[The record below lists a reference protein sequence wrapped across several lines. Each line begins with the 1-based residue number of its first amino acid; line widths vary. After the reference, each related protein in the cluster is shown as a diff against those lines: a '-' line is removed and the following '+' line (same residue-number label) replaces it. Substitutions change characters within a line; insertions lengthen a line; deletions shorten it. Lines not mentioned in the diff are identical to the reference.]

1 MTPETTMTTLRRYL
15 GRSGF
20 GCAGTVAALA
30 CALAA
35 LTPATRAQVPA
46 VVKDA
51 EAARIATI
59 DKVKPAVAAV
69 CFFGGKVCGSGV
81 VISDDGL
88 CLTNF
93 HVVQPTGPVMQCGL
107 ADGKLYD
114 TVLLGTDKVGDVA
127 LVRLL
132 PKKPGEKFPFV
143 KLGDSDTVK
152 AGDWS
157 LAMGNP
163 FGLAIDFNPT
173 VTFGLVSG
181 VNRYQPPEGKG
192 TLEYTDCI
200 QIDTSINPGNSG
212 GPLFDMKGDLIGING
227 RGSFDK
233 RGRVNSGVGYA
244 ISINQI
250 KNFLG
255 HLKAGIDTDH
265 ATLGASFSTD
275 AEEGDLSKIFVSDM
289 LDTSDAFRR
298 GLKAQDQLVAFAG
311 RPTTSTNQ
319 YKNILGIYPMG
330 WRLPLRYRRGT
341 AAKDML
347 VRLMGNMDKEVEK
360 EPKPGDPPKP
370 GQPPQPGPPPNPGLE
385 KAKQSPAFKLYEAK
399 KGFANFHT
407 NTLVQDAFI
416 ADIKKGYGDFS
427 KLTGDWTLEGNV
439 QLADRAGSL
448 KMTWADDTTGT
459 TEVKMIRDGTIED
472 SVKPLGDG
480 VGQAEMSLPQGSG
493 GMLATLWHYRI
504 LMTQLREG
512 FNPNANINPG
522 FVAGGSEP
530 FYPPPADG
538 KTPANLAALRV
549 DCDVLKTKKGQF
561 EAKWYFSQ
569 KDRTLLGCEATYNKD
584 EDPCELYFYDFKAVG
599 DVKLPHKIVC
609 KFGDKTFG
617 TLTART
623 YTLVKK

>member
-1 MTPETTMTTLRRYL
+1 MTTLLRFS
-15 GRSGF
+15 GRPTYWF
-20 GCAGTVAALA
+20 ATIAGALA
-30 CALAA
+30 LGLAA
-35 LTPATRAQVPA
+35 ATQAQVPGI
-46 VVKDA
+46 VKVA
-51 EAARIATI
+51 EDERIAVI
-59 DKVKPAVAAV
+59 AKVKPAVAAV
-69 CFFGGKVCGSGV
+69 CFYGGTACGSGV
-81 VISDDGL
+81 VIGEDGL

-114 TVLLGTDKVGDVA
+114 TVLIGTDKVGDVA
-127 LVRLL
+127 LVKLL

-143 KLGDSDTVK
+143 KLGDSDQSR

-173 VTFGLVSG
+173 VTFGLISG

-212 GPLFDMKGDLIGING
+212 GPLFNMKGELIGING

-275 AEEGDLSKIFVSDM
+275 SEEGDLSKVFVSSM
-289 LDTSDAFRR
+289 LDESDAFRR
-298 GLKAQDQLVAFAG
+298 GLKPQDQLVAFAG
-311 RPTTSTNQ
+311 RSTTSTNQ
-319 YKNILGIYPMG
+319 YKNILGIFPKE
-330 WRLPLRYRRGT
+330 WRVPLKYRRGT
-341 AAKDML
+341 TGKEML
-347 VRLMGNMDKEVEK
+347 VRLMGNMDQVKEK
-360 EPKPGDPPKP
+360 EPQPGEAPPPKP
-370 GQPPQPGPPPNPGLE
+370 GQPQPGAPPNPGAA
-385 KAKQSPAFKLYEAK
+385 KAKQSPATKLFVEK
-399 KGFANFHT
+399 KGFANFYF
-407 NTLVQDAFI
+407 NTVAQDELLAEM
-416 ADIKKGYGDFS
+416 KKNLGDFS

-439 QLADRAGSL
+439 QLADRGGNVKLTWIEDKSGS
-448 KMTWADDTTGT
+448 
-459 TEVKMIRDGTIED
+459 TEVKMSREGIED
-472 SVKPLGDG
+472 SVIPLGEK
-480 VGQAEMSLPQGSG
+480 VGQAEMALPQGSG
-493 GMLATLWHYRI
+493 GLLVTLWHYRI

-512 FNPNANINPG
+512 MNPNTSFSPG
-522 FVAGGSEP
+522 FVHGGSEP
-530 FYPPPADG
+530 FYPPPADV
-538 KTPANLAALRV
+538 KMPANLTDLRV

-561 EAKWYFSQ
+561 EAKWYFHR
-569 KDRTLLGCEATYNKD
+569 KDRTLLGCEAYFTKD
-584 EDPCELYFYDFKAVG
+584 EDPCELYFYDFKDIG
-599 DVKLPHKIVC
+599 GVKLPHKIVC
-609 KFGDKTFG
+609 KFGDKTFA
-617 TLTART
+617 TITART